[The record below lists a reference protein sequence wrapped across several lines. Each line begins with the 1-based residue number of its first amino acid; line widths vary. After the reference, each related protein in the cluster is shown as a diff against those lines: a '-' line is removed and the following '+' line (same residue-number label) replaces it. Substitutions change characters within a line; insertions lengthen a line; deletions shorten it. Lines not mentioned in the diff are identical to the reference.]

1 MTEDDALIV
10 EGAPLADIAQRAIA
24 RVVDCGVWVLAW
36 LTLLKFWFGDERTVA
51 WGLASA
57 AFIVLYEAVPVAL
70 TGATFG
76 KRLMSIQIVMARDG
90 SRPPW
95 INAIL
100 RVLPAVLAAAVPYQM
115 FLLVLLYSTGGYAR
129 NRRGAVDRIA
139 GTAVIKI

>member
-1 MTEDDALIV
+1 MEDETPDV
-10 EGAPLADIAQRAIA
+10 DRAPLADIAQRAIA

-36 LTLLKFWFGDERTVA
+36 LTLLKFWFGDDRTLA
-51 WGLASA
+51 WGMTCAV
-57 AFIVLYEAVPVAL
+57 FMVLYEAVPVAL

-76 KRLMSIQIVMARDG
+76 KRLMSIRIVMANNG

-115 FLLVLLYSTGGYAR
+115 ILLVFLYSTGGYAA
-129 NRRGAVDRIA
+129 NRRGAVDRLA